1 MNRLNRDSLIAIV
14 LLLLV
19 GLFTYASFGIR
30 TPEFERL
37 APGQMGPGFW
47 PRIILTGLA
56 IMGVI
61 YFIQSIISPP
71 PSGENRGGFVGWY
84 RYYRNPI
91 WCFAAFA
98 LFLVLIPIL
107 GMLIAGMMFVFGLMS
122 FLGPNDRPA
131 IKRHLL
137 TTAGTVGGMWF
148 IFACLL
154 EVQLPKGHL
163 TGAFDEW
170 MIVNICGIVSSI
182 GNLFAAL
189 DGPGCN
195 AAMALV

>member
-19 GLFTYASFGIR
+19 GVFTYASFGIR

-47 PRIILTGLA
+47 PRIILAGLA

-61 YFIQSIISPP
+61 YLIQSLVSPP
-71 PSGENRGGFVGWY
+71 PPGEKRGGIVGWY

-98 LFLVLIPIL
+98 LFLFLIPIL
-107 GMLIAGMMFVFGLMS
+107 GMLIAGILFVFGLMS
-122 FLGPNDRPA
+122 FLGPNDHPA

-137 TTAGTVGGMWF
+137 ATVGTVGGMWF

-170 MIVNICGIVSSI
+170 MIVNICGIVTSI
-182 GNLFAAL
+182 GNLFAAV
-189 DGPGCN
+189 DGPGCT
-195 AAMALV
+195 AIAALV